1 MKILGIIAEYNPFHN
16 GHLYHLEQSRALCCA
31 NYAVCVM
38 SGNFIQRGEPAL
50 VNKWARTH
58 SALLSG
64 IDLVLELPSVYAMSS
79 AEFFAFGGIKILD
92 SLGIVNYVSFGSESG
107 NLEELDIIADVL
119 STEPKPYKFLLKKY
133 LDMGLSYPA
142 ARERAIAEYFKQKGT
157 CFDDIES
164 ILEQSNNILGIEYL
178 KAIKKLGS
186 SIIPITINRIDNFY
200 GSQDITGSISSATAI
215 RKAIIDSKGRESCN
229 IPAWTMPEA
238 SINILKQEFSCGR
251 GPVSS
256 ANFENMI
263 LTLTRK
269 MTVQQIKSF
278 PYISE
283 GLENRIKEAAD
294 SSGTLE
300 ELIEKI
306 CTRRYTRTRVQRI
319 LFGFLTGIKSSELES
334 FNENGGPQYIR
345 VLGFNSRGQKLLA
358 KIKDTASL
366 PIIVKTANFKN
377 TDNYLL
383 NRMLEIES
391 HATNMYVLGYDN
403 PEFRHAGQEFTQN
416 VVRV

>member
-1 MKILGIIAEYNPFHN
+1 MKVLGIIAEYNPFHN

-38 SGNFIQRGEPAL
+38 SGNFIQRGEPAMI
-50 VNKWARTH
+50 NKWARTH

-79 AEFFAFGGIKILD
+79 AEFFAFGGVKILD
-92 SLGIVNYVSFGSESG
+92 SLGIVDYVSFGSESG
-107 NLEELDIIADVL
+107 NLEELDVIADIL
-119 STEPKPYKFLLKKY
+119 DTEPEPYKVLLKKY
-133 LDMGLSYPA
+133 LDSGLSYPA
-142 ARERAIAEYFKQKGT
+142 ARERALAEYFKQKDP
-157 CFDDIES
+157 CFDGIES
-164 ILEQSNNILGIEYL
+164 MLGQSNNILGIEYL

-186 SIIPITINRIDNFY
+186 SIVPITINRIDNIY
-200 GSQDITGSISSATAI
+200 GSQHITGSVSSATAI
-215 RKAIIDSKGRESCN
+215 RKAIKDNREESYD
-229 IPAWTMPEA
+229 IPAQTMPKA
-238 SINILKQEFSCGR
+238 CINILKKEFECGR
-251 GPVSS
+251 GPVSA

-263 LTLTRK
+263 LTLIRK
-269 MTVQQIKSF
+269 MTQEQIKDF

-319 LFGFLTGIKSSELES
+319 LFSFLTDLKSSEFES

-366 PIIVKTANFKN
+366 PIIVKTANFKS
-377 TDNYLL
+377 TDNPLL

-391 HATNMYVLGYDN
+391 HATDMYVLGYNN
-403 PEFRHAGQEFTQN
+403 PEFRQAGQEFTQN
-416 VVRV
+416 VVRI